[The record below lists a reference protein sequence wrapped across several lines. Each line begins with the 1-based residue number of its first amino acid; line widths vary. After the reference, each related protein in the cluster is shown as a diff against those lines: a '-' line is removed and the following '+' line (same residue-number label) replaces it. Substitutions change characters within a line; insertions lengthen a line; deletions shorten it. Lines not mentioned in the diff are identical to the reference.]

1 MQNGYLQ
8 VNLNND
14 EDRKMSKRNRYAHW
28 WEKAEKDFVGKKIVS
43 VRYMSSKEC
52 EDMGWDSCPI
62 CLLLDDG
69 TYIFP
74 SRDDE
79 GNDGGALFTNE
90 DSKDCPVLS
99 VGWEN
104 EFEKIEG
111 AK

>member
-1 MQNGYLQ
+1 M
-8 VNLNND
+8 
-14 EDRKMSKRNRYAHW
+14 RRNRYAHW
-28 WEKAEKDFVGKKIVS
+28 WEKAEKDFVGKKIVG
-43 VRYMSSKEC
+43 VRYMSSEEC
-52 EDMGWDSCPI
+52 EDMGWDSAPI

-69 TYIFP
+69 TWIYP

-79 GNDGGALFTNE
+79 GNDGGALFTN
-90 DSKDCPVLS
+90 DDKKDCPVLS

>member
-1 MQNGYLQ
+1 
-8 VNLNND
+8 
-14 EDRKMSKRNRYAHW
+14 MSKRKRNRYAHW
-28 WEKAEKDFVGKKIVS
+28 WEKAEKDFVGKKIVG

-90 DSKDCPVLS
+90 DSKDCPVLL
-99 VGWEN
+99 VGWEH

>member
-1 MQNGYLQ
+1 M
-8 VNLNND
+8 
-14 EDRKMSKRNRYAHW
+14 KNRYTHW
-28 WEKAEKDFVGKKIVS
+28 WEKAEKDFVGKKIVA
-43 VRYMSSKEC
+43 VRYMSSEEC
-52 EDMGWDSCPI
+52 NDMGWDSAPI

-79 GNDGGALFTNE
+79 GNDGGALFTNVQ
-90 DSKDCPVLS
+90 DKDCPVLS

>member
-1 MQNGYLQ
+1 M
-8 VNLNND
+8 
-14 EDRKMSKRNRYAHW
+14 KNRYAHW
-28 WEKAEKDFVGKKIVS
+28 WEKAEKNFVGKKIVA
-43 VRYMSSKEC
+43 VKYMSSDEC
-52 EDMGWDSCPI
+52 NDMGWDSAPI

-79 GNDGGALFTNE
+79 GNDGGALFTN
-90 DSKDCPVLS
+90 DDKKDCPVLS

-104 EFEKIEG
+104 EFEKIEV

>member
-1 MQNGYLQ
+1 
-8 VNLNND
+8 
-14 EDRKMSKRNRYAHW
+14 MSKRNRYAHW
-28 WEKAEKDFVGKKIVS
+28 WEKAEKNFVGKKIVG

-90 DSKDCPVLS
+90 DSKDCPVLY
-99 VGWEN
+99 VGWED

>member
-1 MQNGYLQ
+1 M
-8 VNLNND
+8 
-14 EDRKMSKRNRYAHW
+14 RRNRYAHW
-28 WEKAEKDFVGKKIVS
+28 WEKAEKDFVGKKIIKVS
-43 VRYMSSKEC
+43 YMSSKEC
-52 EDMGWDSCPI
+52 EEMGWDSSPI

-69 TYIFP
+69 TWIYP

-79 GNDGGALFTNE
+79 GNDGGALFASN
-90 DSKDCPVLS
+90 DDKDCPVLQ

>member
-1 MQNGYLQ
+1 M
-8 VNLNND
+8 
-14 EDRKMSKRNRYAHW
+14 KNRYAHW
-28 WEKAEKDFVGKKIVS
+28 WEKAEKDFVGKKIVA
-43 VRYMSSKEC
+43 VRYMSSEEC
-52 EDMGWDSCPI
+52 NDMGWDSAPI

-79 GNDGGALFTNE
+79 GNDGGALFTNVQ
-90 DSKDCPVLS
+90 DKDCPVLS

-111 AK
+111 VK